1 MSDTFHLVVY
11 NAHMSLVSV
20 SWALFRY
27 PGLWERLDFDCILVK
42 GDQSFKFIGR
52 FKYPGIEDLPKRLFS

>member
-1 MSDTFHLVVY
+1 
-11 NAHMSLVSV
+11 MSLVSV

-27 PGLWERLDFDCILVK
+27 PGLWERLDFDFILVK